1 VWVKFCLIFWILSFN
16 KVHLLGLIMEE
27 GLPQATETK
36 TPWKITTI
44 YTSPDGESHFGERTV
59 VRVSAA
65 AWGGGLGPFFDY
77 FQNLESQGDIGS
89 LSDLIGVSGVRF
101 RTTPATYDYDWHH
114 APCRQVFLM
123 VGCGRVVRKATHP
136 PTPQKLI
143 VNLNASVEIEVSD
156 GEKKK
161 IGAGQ
166 VFLVED
172 TWGKGHKSQ
181 AVDSQLR
188 YSLFLPLEVRPFL
201 FLLYGTTGQGL
212 IFVNVPRSV
221 SHRTASYHL
230 EKLRRNQRK
239 LRKRDVTTF
248 FRFTERTCSG

>member
-1 VWVKFCLIFWILSFN
+1 VKFCLIFWILSFN
-16 KVHLLGLIMEE
+16 KVHPLGLIMEE

-59 VRVSAA
+59 
-65 AWGGGLGPFFDY
+65 
-77 FQNLESQGDIGS
+77 NLESQGDIGS

-114 APCRQVFLM
+114 APCRQ
-123 VGCGRVVRKATHP
+123 
-136 PTPQKLI
+136 LI

-188 YSLFLPLEVRPFL
+188 YSLFLPLEDGEL
-201 FLLYGTTGQGL
+201 
-212 IFVNVPRSV
+212 S
-221 SHRTASYHL
+221 S
-230 EKLRRNQRK
+230 
-239 LRKRDVTTF
+239 
-248 FRFTERTCSG
+248 